1 MFEEYTQDYLL
12 SVMLEKAKEKG
23 FPVVEGNLIYNASC
37 LMAVMLEDCFDKAE
51 EDYVNAF
58 PDTCD
63 REHLIRFC
71 RRRNVFPEGAT
82 KASAYASYTGSLPS
96 VGIVMTDG
104 ELNYTITGI
113 IYNDEMQKHTV
124 SLECNTPGDIGS
136 REGAEL
142 YLVDYVEGFED
153 AKITEIYVRGTD
165 EEDTE
170 RLRERYFASF
180 GVPGQ
185 FGNAKYWKD
194 RATEVEGIE
203 RANPMRSTDENG
215 KAVVL
220 LPVTGYGVPV
230 DAEALEKLQAL
241 CDEGADGN
249 VVPFGQTV
257 IASAAGTVTVN
268 LNVSVTLSEDAV
280 SQDVNAEINKI
291 TDEYIKEVNLN
302 FGDKPL
308 VIRRTAL
315 EARYLEAKGV
325 EDCEITSINGVGGN
339 LSLESDKIAVRG
351 TVNVQ

>member
-12 SVMLEKAKEKG
+12 SVMLQKAKEKG
-23 FPVVEGNLIYNASC
+23 FPAVEGSLIYNASC
-37 LMAVMLEDCFDKAE
+37 LMATMLEDSFDKAE
-51 EDYVNAF
+51 EDYINAY

-71 RRRNVFPEGAT
+71 RRRNVFPKGAT
-82 KASAYASYTGSLPS
+82 KSRSYASYVGALPT
-96 VGIVMTDG
+96 VGTVMTDG
-104 ELNYTITGI
+104 ELNYTVTDIV
-113 IYNDEMQKHTV
+113 YVDEMQNHIV
-124 SLECNTPGDIGS
+124 SLECNTPGIIGNK
-136 REGAEL
+136 EGAEL
-142 YLVDYVEGFED
+142 YLVDYVEDFVN
-153 AKITEIYVRGTD
+153 AKVNEIYEYGAD
-165 EEDTE
+165 EEGTE
-170 RLRERYFASF
+170 ELRARYFASF